1 MIDPLKFYLEIMEIS
16 VSKSDTYQPEKKPN
30 TVKCLYIGTPKN
42 NKISIC
48 SKCKID
54 YFLVSQN
61 LVTIQSN
68 CNVLKYWN
76 T

>member
-1 MIDPLKFYLEIMEIS
+1 MLDYMDEVLELQHLGRLPIVFLPCEKYCKMP
-16 VSKSDTYQPEKKPN
+16 KYWDTQ
-30 TVKCLYIGTPKN
+30 N

-61 LVTIQSN
+61 LGTLQPN
-68 CNVLKYWN
+68 YNVLKYWN